1 MKKIVYLSS
10 AIIMLLLITYSC
22 KKEFATSKTDENS
35 NYLRQDHNNDLLQIV
50 INKFQYIDRNGHEQE
65 MLVFKSDDDYFAQ
78 LDRLDMLDDQH
89 EQDFLNRH
97 PNATEEEINRFDS
110 IEQFN
115 EYQVFLDFDDNL
127 NFNGLIHNYIDAE
140 NEWLSHNDLPDN
152 LDPDNIYFG
161 LDENELAILNQ
172 DYAYMIDN
180 GGKNPI
186 IVKHYPDGAVIIN
199 DGSINTLNQISQ
211 YSQIAGNGVFVDGLT
226 NVEVFEDP
234 VNTGYCIMSNTERD
248 YRTVGNNKRIK
259 GMIKVKYFQ
268 SGGIVITRNKVKV
281 KAKSIKRNWLGMWC
295 RYRVCHI
302 KAAVDGVVSIGD
314 PANVCGNDNFI
325 FNPDV
330 DKKERSC
337 ASKVKYKKYFP
348 NNDPAFQ
355 YNVNFENQ
363 KLWGYYFS
371 DHSPRFKLDAYDG
384 TFISY

>member
-1 MKKIVYLSS
+1 
-10 AIIMLLLITYSC
+10 MLLLVTYSC

-226 NVEVFEDP
+226 NVKVVESSSSSS
-234 VNTGYCIMSNTERD
+234 YCKSWHREQD
-248 YRTVGNNKRIK
+248 YRTLGNIRLK
-259 GMIKVKYFQ
+259 
-268 SGGIVITRNKVKV
+268 GIVKIKRHIACVQKIKV
-281 KAKSIKRNWLGMWC
+281 KAKAKTLKHHWYGWT
-295 RYRVCHI
+295 RYRVGTL
-302 KAAVDGVVSIGD
+302 KAAVNGD
-314 PANVCGNDNFI
+314 CKLDDCDASDSYYF
-325 FNPDV
+325 DR
-330 DKKERSC
+330 DRDYKEKQN
-337 ASKVKYKKYFP
+337 ASKVKFKRSGSSIFNGADALYYK
-348 NNDPAFQ
+348 Q
-355 YNVNFENQ
+355 GWM
-363 KLWGYYFS
+363 WGYFYK
-371 DHSPRFKLDAYDG
+371 DGDPKFKLDFYNG
-384 TFISY
+384 TYNEIN